1 MNGEGLPGICP
12 DCGAIL
18 RIIIENGAVVVQS
31 DDPKAFFASPK
42 TDRAKAFLKSFD
54 YDE

>member
-18 RIIIENGAVVVQS
+18 RIIIENGAVVCS
-31 DDPKAFFASPK
+31 MRKGGYRYAAG
-42 TDRAKAFLKSFD
+42 TGG
-54 YDE
+54 